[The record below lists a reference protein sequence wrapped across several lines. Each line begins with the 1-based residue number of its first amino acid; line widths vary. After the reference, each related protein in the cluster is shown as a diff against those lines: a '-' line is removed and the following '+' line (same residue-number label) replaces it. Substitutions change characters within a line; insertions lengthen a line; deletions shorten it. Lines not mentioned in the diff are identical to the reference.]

1 MTFKGLG
8 ELFLVDLTLQTG
20 DYSIV
25 IVRDVAGGSQYKILK
40 LILHQIVILDIRYN
54 IDR

>member
-1 MTFKGLG
+1 MTFNGLG
-8 ELFLVDLTLQTG
+8 ELFLVDLTLQSR

-25 IVRDVAGGSQYKILK
+25 ILCDVAGGSQYKILK
-40 LILHQIVILDIRYN
+40 LILRQIVILDIRYS